1 MMNIISRL
9 NSFKDEEQ
17 SDLMIAIIDDVLSV
31 STDEEEV
38 KEYMENV
45 INYGCQSGV
54 VSSFIYTYQCNDFFK
69 EHFDEIFEVYNEV
82 KEEGLNVDFDLSATN
97 LVWIVYEVLVDRL
110 YNELGLEEE

>member
-9 NSFKDEEQ
+9 NSFRDEEQ
-17 SDLMIAIIDDVLSV
+17 SDLMVAIIDDILSV
-31 STDEEEV
+31 STDEIED

-45 INYGCQSGV
+45 IDYGCASGI
-54 VSSFIYTYQCNDFFK
+54 VSSFIYTYQCNDLFK

-97 LVWIVYEVLVDRL
+97 LVWLAYEVLVERL